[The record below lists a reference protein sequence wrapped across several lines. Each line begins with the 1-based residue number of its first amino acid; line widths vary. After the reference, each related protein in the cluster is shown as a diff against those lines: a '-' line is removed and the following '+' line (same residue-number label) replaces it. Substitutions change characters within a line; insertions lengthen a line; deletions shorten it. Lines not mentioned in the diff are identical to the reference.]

1 MWSCPMQADT
11 AAERSAHVTRD
22 ARQHAEAATEAAVI
36 ASLKCAHV
44 ALVNAAERVAS
55 RYGAGCPKAKQLAGA
70 AAMIAEDWIP
80 AIEKGDGNG

>member
-1 MWSCPMQADT
+1 MTQTDT

-22 ARQHAEAATEAAVI
+22 ARQHAEQTTEATVI

-55 RYGAGCPKAKQLAGA
+55 RYGVGCAQAQQIAGA
-70 AAMIAEDWIP
+70 AAMISEGWIP
-80 AIEKGDGNG
+80 AIERGGGNG